1 MSHQSQ
7 SQTFYLDQY
16 VSFNVCVRARA
27 CISYKVLNRLALP
40 RKKVAV
46 LNLNWILSLA
56 VFFKYSINIDLRYL
70 DGLMMPE
77 TSLRMLILVSRGLLL
92 TIFLKPCSWDSLLI
106 LLETIYAYFIL
117 KIKYWSWTRQ
127 NFFPS
132 YNDDPFW
139 TVKRRPRIWNNRL
152 TEKPTYRQEARNG
165 VP

>member
-1 MSHQSQ
+1 MFLSM
-7 SQTFYLDQY
+7 
-16 VSFNVCVRARA
+16 CVRARA
-27 CISYKVLNRLALP
+27 CIPYKVLNRLALP

-46 LNLNWILSLA
+46 LNLNIILSLA

-106 LLETIYAYFIL
+106 LLERIYAYSIL

-132 YNDDPFW
+132 YNDDPF
-139 TVKRRPRIWNNRL
+139 
-152 TEKPTYRQEARNG
+152 
-165 VP
+165 